1 MNVNRNRTTTRSFT
15 HQTITIGELKMN
27 NQIVE
32 FSPDKIALI
41 KQTVAK
47 GATDTE
53 LQLFLAQCQRTG
65 LDPFSR
71 QIYCIARRE
80 KDRDT
85 GNMVQKMSTQVSI
98 DGFRLIAERTGQYAG
113 QTDPQWCGMDGTWK
127 DVWLNT
133 QPPAAARVGVYRK
146 DFAQPLT
153 AVALYSEYAQQY
165 NGAPTK
171 LWAKMPA
178 LMLAKC
184 AESLALRKAF
194 PQELSGLYTS
204 DEMAQ
209 AVPEREEIV
218 EGEIIEPKPARKPY
232 TLESGAKK
240 LGYDDYDDEPV
251 APTTQKNA
259 PKNANRPYEPVALLE
274 ALEKARDNAK
284 MFAANEKQ
292 IALLIR
298 TMQKLVPDPDTR
310 HLVQSY
316 LWGHEHAADVED
328 KKLLNATLRW
338 LNLDEQYDVDDLA
351 ATELSDL
358 IKFVKG
364 ADAEQAELL

>member
-1 MNVNRNRTTTRSFT
+1 
-15 HQTITIGELKMN
+15 MN

-32 FSPDKIALI
+32 YTADKINLI
-41 KQTVAK
+41 KNTVAK
-47 GATDTE
+47 GATDDE
-53 LQLFLAQCQRTG
+53 LALFLAQCQRTG

-113 QTDPQWCGMDGTWK
+113 QTPPQWCGQDGTWK
-127 DVWLNT
+127 DVWLDSK
-133 QPPAAARVGVYRK
+133 PPRAARVGVIRK
-146 DFAQPLT
+146 DFAQPLY
-153 AVALYSEYAQQY
+153 AVALWDEYVHTY
-165 NGAPTK
+165 NGQPSG
-171 LWAKMPA
+171 LWAKMPTV
-178 LMLAKC
+178 MIAKC
-184 AESLALRKAF
+184 AEALALRKAF
-194 PQELSGLYTS
+194 PQDLSNLYTA
-204 DEMAQ
+204 DEMSQAEAP
-209 AVPEREEIV
+209 AVPEREDIV

-251 APTTQKNA
+251 APQTQKNA

-274 ALEKARDNAK
+274 ALEKARDNAR

-316 LWGHEHAADVED
+316 LWGHEHAKDVED

>member
-1 MNVNRNRTTTRSFT
+1 MST
-15 HQTITIGELKMN
+15 
-27 NQIVE
+27 QIVE
-32 FSPDKIALI
+32 YTPDKIQLI
-41 KQTVAK
+41 KNTVAK
-47 GATDTE
+47 GASDIE

-80 KDRDT
+80 KDRNT

-113 QTDPQWCGMDGTWK
+113 QTDPQWCGMDGAWH
-127 DVWLNT
+127 DVWLNP

-165 NGAPTK
+165 NGTPSG

-204 DEMAQ
+204 EEMQQ
-209 AVPEREEIV
+209 ATPATAVLERQDFV
-218 EGEIIEPKPARKPY
+218 DGEIIETKPM
-232 TLESGAKK
+232 TGAQAMKR
-240 LGYDDYDDEPV
+240 LGYEGDDDEPV
-251 APTTQKNA
+251 APQTQKNA
-259 PKNANRPYEPVALLE
+259 TKNANRPYEPVALLE

-292 IALLIR
+292 VALLTR